1 MSRFLIIPD
10 RENFEETLKLCDE
23 YNLKLELNDFMHPRV
38 LDDVEKCSE
47 ITQFYS
53 EYENLV
59 ATSHGDFYDVLV
71 FSEDRRIAEISK
83 QRIIQS
89 MEAARASGA
98 EAVIFHSNIEPFL
111 TSDEYRA
118 AWLRRNE
125 RTFREICAKYPDM
138 CVYLENMFD
147 TKPHDLAKLGEK
159 MSNVQNFGI
168 CLDYAHAFISSSP
181 LSTWAK
187 ELSPYIKHVHIND
200 NDGVSDLHLAVGDG
214 NIEWESF
221 AKLREIYFKD
231 ASVLI
236 ETSTAES
243 QRKSIEY
250 LKQFI
255 DFNEENDDEYC

>member
-23 YNLKLELNDFMHPRV
+23 YNLGLELNDFMHPRV
-38 LDDVEKCSE
+38 LDDAEKCSE
-47 ITQFYS
+47 ISLFYS

-71 FSEDRRIAEISK
+71 FSEDKRIAEISR

-89 MEAARASGA
+89 MEVARASGA

-111 TSDEYRA
+111 TADVYRES
-118 AWLRRNE
+118 WLRRNE
-125 RTFREICAKYPDM
+125 RVFREICAKFPDM

-147 TKPHDLAKLGEK
+147 TRPHDLAKLGEK
-159 MSNVQNFGI
+159 MSDVKNFGI
-168 CLDYAHAFISSSP
+168 CFDYAHAFISSSP

-200 NDGVSDLHLAVGDG
+200 NDGISDLHLAVGDG
-214 NIEWESF
+214 TIEWESF
-221 AKLREIYFKD
+221 AKLRELYFKD
-231 ASVLI
+231 ASILI
-236 ETSTAES
+236 EVSSVEA

-255 DFNEENDDEYC
+255 DFNEEPAEE